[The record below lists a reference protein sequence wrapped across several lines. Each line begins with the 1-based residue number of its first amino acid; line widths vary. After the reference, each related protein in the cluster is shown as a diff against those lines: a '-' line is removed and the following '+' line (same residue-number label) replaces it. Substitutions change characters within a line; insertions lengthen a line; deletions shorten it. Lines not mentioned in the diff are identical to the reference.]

1 MSDAAKPASFFARK
15 AVFPLFPTFIWQHEL
30 PASDSQSI
38 NKTLLE
44 WLSAMR
50 PAADKYSAGRTWQT
64 DTDLQDK
71 PQMAELN
78 KRVMV
83 AGDGVLDFLGFEK
96 SPMIISGAW
105 ANFGPPETSH
115 HEHVHPNNFLSVVYY
130 VKAPKGGH
138 TINFIDPRPQ
148 AHVMSP
154 RVVKPSHNNASLV
167 SVDVAPGQL
176 ILFPAWLRHSVDVN
190 RSPEERLSIA
200 MNLMFEDYGRLL
212 SKPRFSSNI
221 GQDRK
226 N

>member
-1 MSDAAKPASFFARK
+1 
-15 AVFPLFPTFIWQHEL
+15 VFPLFPTFIWQHEL
-30 PASDSQSI
+30 PAADAAKI
-38 NKTLLE
+38 NRTLLE
-44 WLSAMR
+44 WLSALR
-50 PAADKYSAGRTWQT
+50 PPADKYSAGRTWQT

-71 PQMAELN
+71 PEMAELN
-78 KRVMV
+78 RRVMT

-96 SPMIISGAW
+96 SPLIISGAW

-130 VKAPKGGH
+130 VKAPKGAN

-154 RVVKPSHNNASLV
+154 KVVKPSHNNASLV
-167 SVDVAPGQL
+167 TVDVAPGQL
-176 ILFPAWLRHSVDVN
+176 ILFPAWLRHSVDPN
-190 RSPEERLSIA
+190 RAGEERLSIA

-221 GQDRK
+221 DQDRK